1 MSDEQGHSEERP
13 IDTFE
18 PVPDSY
24 DPYAHIPTVVAIGSR
39 FALDPLV
46 NELPKQG
53 YRTVVTTDPAHVT
66 QEAGQIDVVI
76 ATDEATTHWDGTKAL
91 SARHG
96 CPLLLLTMKREI
108 NPEKAFDANL
118 SLPAQSK
125 PSTLAS
131 AARSMLALRVRMSEI
146 STLER
151 FMQESLPKRHI
162 APQFMHRFTSG
173 ELTLDAPAH
182 QAKVCILQV
191 KIWDFENLAL
201 TLEPDQISGL
211 LNEFFSVMT
220 EVIFDHGGTLDKF
233 TGDGLLGFFGAP
245 VSFEEEE
252 MHARSIDCALAMRRA
267 LQGFN
272 VLWEMENLP
281 QIRMQIGVHCGDV
294 IVGSF
299 GTLARNDYGI
309 LGKNVDIT
317 RQIEKRCDPDE
328 ILVSQT
334 LTSKIERPFTPRGK
348 LEFPGQDPLPLFSVA
363 E

>member
-1 MSDEQGHSEERP
+1 MSDTHDEAEDHAL
-13 IDTFE
+13 DTFE
-18 PVPDSY
+18 PAPYSF
-24 DPYAHIPTVVAIGSR
+24 DPYAHIPTVDAIGSR
-39 FALDPLV
+39 FALDPLII
-46 NELPKQG
+46 ELPKQG
-53 YRTVVTTDPAHVT
+53 YRTVVTDDPTRVT
-66 QEAGQIDVVI
+66 HEAGQVDVVI
-76 ATDEATTHWDGTKAL
+76 ATDEASTPWEGTKEL
-91 SARHG
+91 SGKHR
-96 CPLLLLTMKREI
+96 CPLLLLTMKKEI

-131 AARSMLALRVRMSEI
+131 ATRSMLALRVRMSEI

-162 APQFMHRFTSG
+162 APQFMHRLTSG

-182 QAKVCILQV
+182 KATVAIVQAT
-191 KIWDFENLAL
+191 IWDFENLAG
-201 TLEPDQISGL
+201 TLEPTQVSGL

-220 EVIFDHGGTLDKF
+220 EVVFDHGGTLDKF
-233 TGDGLLGFFGAP
+233 IGDGLIGFFGAP
-245 VSFEEEE
+245 VSYEEPEIFER
-252 MHARSIDCALAMRRA
+252 AVDCAGAMRRA

-281 QIRMQIGVHCGDV
+281 QIKMRIGVHYGDV

-309 LGKNVDIT
+309 LGKTVDQT
-317 RQIEKRCDPDE
+317 NRIEKRCDPDE
-328 ILVSQT
+328 ILVSESFT
-334 LTSKIERPFTPRGK
+334 RLERGFTPRGQLVLDDQSK
-348 LEFPGQDPLPLFSVA
+348 LSLFALS